1 MVVKLHH
8 FYTIKNSFFADFP
21 DSNLK
26 SNKQQKRPFYYC
38 FKDSN
43 GLYWVVPC
51 SSQCAKYDT
60 MIAKAQSMN
69 RPVDK
74 WHKIKLGGIDT
85 ILLIQD
91 VFPIKEKYIEEEFI
105 KNNVHQRIASTSEQK
120 IITKKANKI
129 IALRRYKG
137 NLFSGQADIFKIEA
151 TLLNK

>member
-1 MVVKLHH
+1 MRLKNNWLVADTLERGCFALVEIFMVVKLHH

-60 MIAKAQSMN
+60 MIALS
-69 RPVDK
+69 
-74 WHKIKLGGIDT
+74 
-85 ILLIQD
+85 LIH
-91 VFPIKEKYIEEEFI
+91 I
-105 KNNVHQRIASTSEQK
+105 
-120 IITKKANKI
+120 
-129 IALRRYKG
+129 
-137 NLFSGQADIFKIEA
+137 
-151 TLLNK
+151 